1 MRPPIQLS
9 IGERIEMRRRQRG
22 LSRKVVANLV
32 GRSEEWLRLVE
43 TGQRKLDSAEAIGR
57 LADVLRVE
65 DLSELTGWTNADS
78 WSRDQ
83 LHDEEIRSLREV
95 IIDHPAV
102 ETYGCDVGDS
112 DADTLARALE
122 DCRSV
127 WNSSVRR
134 YSLLSRRLPD
144 VLRASRFHRWK
155 AQTEESGVLL
165 VRAYHLTRQLLTGL
179 GAHGLAGTVADR
191 AMGTAAQT
199 HSPLLV
205 AASAW
210 HVGTA
215 LRHLEY
221 HRECVDYA
229 LAARH
234 RLAERMPTDP
244 DELTVWGAL
253 LLLAACGAADKLDH
267 VQAVALLETAET
279 AARKLGSDH
288 DVDGIPFG
296 PTEIGI
302 AKVQIARAENDAE
315 TAIRLAAQVELPDD
329 YLLERRIEHYI
340 GLASAY
346 VACDDDVGAAYA
358 LIKAADSSP
367 EDLRRDWDAHR
378 TLQWLIRR
386 DNHVIR
392 TEVSRLV
399 QLAELT

>member
-1 MRPPIQLS
+1 MQLS

-43 TGQRKLDSAEAIGR
+43 TGQRKLDSVEAIGR

-65 DLSELTGWTNADS
+65 DLTELTGWSNSDT

-83 LHDEEIRSLREV
+83 LHDENLRALREV

-102 ETYGCDVGDS
+102 GTYADICGADGS
-112 DADTLARALE
+112 DPDTLARTLA

-127 WNSSVRR
+127 WNGSARR
-134 YSLLSRRLPD
+134 YSLLSRRLPE
-144 VLRASRFHRWK
+144 VLRAIRIQRWK
-155 AQTEESGVLL
+155 AQTEESGELL
-165 VRAYHLTRQLLTGL
+165 VRTYHLTRQLLTGF

-199 HSPLLV
+199 HQPLLV
-205 AASAW
+205 ATSAW

-215 LRHLEY
+215 LLHLEY
-221 HRECVDYA
+221 GSESRDYA
-229 LAARH
+229 LAARQ
-234 RLAERMPTDP
+234 RLSERMPSEP
-244 DELTVWGAL
+244 EELTVWGAL
-253 LLLAACGAADKLDH
+253 LLLAARGATDRLDH
-267 VQAVALLETAET
+267 VEAATLLDD
-279 AARKLGSDH
+279 AAAAADKLGSDH

-302 AKVQIARAENDAE
+302 AGVQIALAENDAE
-315 TAIRLAAQVELPDD
+315 NAIRLAAQVDLPDD
-329 YLLERRIEHYI
+329 YLLERRTKHYI

-346 VACDDDVGAAYA
+346 AARGDDVAAAYA
-358 LIKAADSSP
+358 LIKAADGSP
-367 EDLRRDWDAHR
+367 EDLRHDWDAHR
-378 TLQWLIRR
+378 TLQRLIRR